1 MTSLHPNG
9 SARGSLTPGLGQ
21 PRLINNTCFD
31 TSNLCYTNCIVQ
43 LLSNSGIRD
52 KLPTVLLNSM
62 SEDYPTARALLSL
75 YKEGGEEKSASQL
88 RR

>member
-1 MTSLHPNG
+1 MTSSHPNG

-21 PRLINNTCFD
+21 PRLINNTSFN

-43 LLSNSGIRD
+43 LLSHSGIRD
-52 KLPTVLLNSM
+52 QLPSVLVNSLPQ
-62 SEDYPTARALLSL
+62 DYPTARALLSL
-75 YKEGGEEKSASQL
+75 YKEGEEEKLASQL